1 MSNEYFNKIMSII
14 IFISLAVLSFFLL
27 KPILMSIIVGF
38 ILAFIFTPIYNFLFK
53 YTNSKNFSAG
63 LLCFLLIIIVV
74 IPFWFLFPIIVQQ
87 AFKVYLVS
95 QELDFVT
102 PLKSIFPSLFA
113 SEQLSSEIGSILF
126 SFTTRITNSFVNSLS
141 KIILNFPSIMLQF
154 FVAFFTFFFVLKEK
168 EKIISYI
175 QSILPFS
182 KDVEVKLFESSRA
195 ITGSVIYGQ
204 IIVGILQGIVLGIGL
219 FIFNSPNALLLT
231 LLACL
236 VGVLPIIGTSIVY
249 IPVTIYFFM
258 AGNTIPAFG
267 VLIFGFIS
275 NLIEQLMRPLFVS
288 KRAKVPSL
296 LILIGMIGG
305 WFLLGIMGFVL
316 GQLILAYLLII
327 LDVYRTKPA

>member
-1 MSNEYFNKIMSII
+1 
-14 IFISLAVLSFFLL
+14 
-27 KPILMSIIVGF
+27 
-38 ILAFIFTPIYNFLFK
+38 
-53 YTNSKNFSAG
+53 
-63 LLCFLLIIIVV
+63 
-74 IPFWFLFPIIVQQ
+74 
-87 AFKVYLVS
+87 
-95 QELDFVT
+95 
-102 PLKSIFPSLFA
+102 
-113 SEQLSSEIGSILF
+113 
-126 SFTTRITNSFVNSLS
+126 
-141 KIILNFPSIMLQF
+141 MLQF

-275 NLIEQLMRPLFVS
+275 TLIEQLMRPLFVS

-316 GQLILAYLLII
+316 GPLILAYLLII